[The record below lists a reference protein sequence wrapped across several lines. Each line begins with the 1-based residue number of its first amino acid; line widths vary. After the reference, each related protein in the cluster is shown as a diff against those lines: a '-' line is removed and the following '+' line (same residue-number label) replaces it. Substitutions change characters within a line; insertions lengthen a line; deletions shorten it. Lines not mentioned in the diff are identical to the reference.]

1 MILMFFLEMAPEQK
15 NRKRGK
21 APPYKKEGGPREFN
35 PKRFC
40 HKCGKLVLGF
50 VTSKVNYCGS
60 CGENFKSQV
69 LGMVDCKRCRN
80 LVKGILSFFLEFCKV
95 SIQSCLLYSNF
106 FLS

>member
-1 MILMFFLEMAPEQK
+1 MAPEKK

-35 PKRFC
+35 PKRYC